1 MKSKSLVQKSNLS
14 AASSRAKAADDDM
27 NKIMGGAGSTN
38 NRPVVPR
45 EALPVEKSQVEDT
58 ETKTD
63 TQRQSQSQSESESL
77 SNAEAGTAVGDTTYT
92 DETMMDSTS
101 SEHENGK
108 SPATKPPG
116 MPESDWI
123 KSQRP
128 AQAPGM
134 PSSDYQKQVEAWE
147 KSHEGREQEV
157 DGNRANP
164 DPRPVQAPGMPS
176 SDYQK
181 QVEAWEKRHEDKE
194 NKTESSVES
203 SVDGNRSIS
212 EILAPGISITSPENN
227 ENIVDASVDNDMAEA
242 RFNDAVSDL
251 GIAELINTRDSALLD
266 AGVDISK

>member
-147 KSHEGREQEV
+147 K
-157 DGNRANP
+157 
-164 DPRPVQAPGMPS
+164 
-176 SDYQK
+176 
-181 QVEAWEKRHEDKE
+181 RHEDKE